1 MAITYIT
8 GIPRSGKSYYAMFLL
23 YMYFIFIEPITPL
36 SKLKNKLFPPKPKKS
51 YDIAY
56 TNINQ
61 FDFTKSDKIKF
72 YDHQKTYD
80 ILAILHEE
88 YLNKKTDDYLIKL
101 ATENGLYNALFVID
115 EAQNFFDKDDK
126 VLTWWITYH
135 GHLHQDLIF
144 ITQNLEL
151 INSKYTKQAEFFYKA
166 VPPSSRIF
174 SNKFRYVQ
182 FNSVKLYQK
191 DKIGDFHVPMVKEIF
206 DMYVSGAENNSKSHV
221 KKYLGYFVALFILLI
236 IVFKSFT
243 STFDTSKNETVT
255 QQDKNIS
262 ASVATDPIHKQHE
275 LKKQT
280 IINEDVN
287 DTKLMLFD
295 IKCVDMLCN
304 YNDVDFPK
312 PLLNKIMKKTPPE
325 FQWFFTNGSYIQ
337 YFVMLPNDTFDFLPE
352 PKQKDKKDAKSTPN
366 EKNTSHNPITKLV
379 SK

>member
-1 MAITYIT
+1 MSITYIT

-101 ATENGLYNALFVID
+101 AKENGLYNALFVID

-151 INSKYTKQAEFFYKA
+151 INSK
-166 VPPSSRIF
+166 
-174 SNKFRYVQ
+174 
-182 FNSVKLYQK
+182 
-191 DKIGDFHVPMVKEIF
+191 
-206 DMYVSGAENNSKSHV
+206 
-221 KKYLGYFVALFILLI
+221 
-236 IVFKSFT
+236 
-243 STFDTSKNETVT
+243 
-255 QQDKNIS
+255 
-262 ASVATDPIHKQHE
+262 
-275 LKKQT
+275 
-280 IINEDVN
+280 
-287 DTKLMLFD
+287 
-295 IKCVDMLCN
+295 
-304 YNDVDFPK
+304 
-312 PLLNKIMKKTPPE
+312 
-325 FQWFFTNGSYIQ
+325 
-337 YFVMLPNDTFDFLPE
+337 
-352 PKQKDKKDAKSTPN
+352 
-366 EKNTSHNPITKLV
+366 
-379 SK
+379 